1 MAKYIDSSKLISI
14 INERPLYDVRD
25 EALLLNII
33 LEMGTQK
40 NKDMWIIPQNINE
53 GDIVRVNSDFFNGS
67 NVINKNKIYFVES
80 VDTSVIEL
88 GDTDYL
94 IKLVGIDG
102 FWYSEHFIRVGD
114 NND

>member
-53 GDIVRVNSDFFNGS
+53 GDIVRVNSDFFNDS

-88 GDTDYL
+88 GDIDYL